1 MSEQSTEEIEDFGD
15 TPLDDEATV
24 KAVKDAVKFIIN
36 EINK

>member
-1 MSEQSTEEIEDFGD
+1 MSEQSTEEVQDFAD
-15 TPLDDEATV
+15 MPLDDEATV